1 MASHNTAPDP
11 EPLFPLEPG
20 PEPSEPGDSSG
31 ITPTVVPFAPRP
43 KDSDGAETSGG
54 RPRRKRTPRRTTRR
68 TNMPKAAAIPADGDR
83 YVSLAEAAALFGVSA
98 ETLRRR
104 ISEGVL
110 PANKGGYNL
119 IRVLLSNV
127 AKLFPPMPTVD
138 PDDYPEW

>member
-1 MASHNTAPDP
+1 MAGHNNAPDP
-11 EPLFPLEPG
+11 EPLFLLEPD
-20 PEPSEPGDSSG
+20 PEPSEPGESSG
-31 ITPTVVPFAPRP
+31 DTPTVVPFAPRP
-43 KDSDGAETSGG
+43 KDAAGTETPGA
-54 RPRRKRTPRRTTRR
+54 RPRRKRPDRHATRR

-83 YVSLAEAAALFGVSA
+83 YVSLAEAAALFGVSP

-127 AKLFPPMPTVD
+127 AKLFRPSRPSTPTTT
-138 PDDYPEW
+138 